1 MSFQNRLRNSNYIN
15 KIGSMTEEEE
25 KDYLSI
31 LENQVDLINSIYE
44 EYIERLKEAI
54 ETYKEE
60 HGL

>member
-1 MSFQNRLRNSNYIN
+1 
-15 KIGSMTEEEE
+15 MTEEEE

-31 LENQVDLINSIYE
+31 LENQIDLINSIYE
-44 EYIERLKEAI
+44 EYIEKLEEAI